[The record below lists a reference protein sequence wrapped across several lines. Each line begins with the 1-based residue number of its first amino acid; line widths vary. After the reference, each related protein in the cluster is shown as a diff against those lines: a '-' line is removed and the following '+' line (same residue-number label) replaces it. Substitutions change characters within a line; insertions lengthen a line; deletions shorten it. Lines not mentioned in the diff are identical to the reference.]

1 MYNDGV
7 DFKVCLPHE
16 AEIYELIFDTLM
28 INSSVVQSALSLQW
42 VDKVGCFQHTFLHWP
57 TAITALYLT
66 HSVIV
71 LPKWMK
77 VILRKIT
84 PGLWYF
90 PSLKSD
96 TWCWWEKPTN
106 PTKSTDGWREQ
117 LVGQSCCSHCGNKN
131 AASVQL
137 FFLPPAFMKKFR
149 KKKGGKK
156 RTDQRLKTKTRL
168 YFITKCSGCL
178 LMAAA

>member
-1 MYNDGV
+1 M
-7 DFKVCLPHE
+7 
-16 AEIYELIFDTLM
+16 
-28 INSSVVQSALSLQW
+28 SATWSRDLW
-42 VDKVGCFQHTFLHWP
+42 VDIWYVADKFQRLTICS
-57 TAITALYLT
+57 ITPVSGQSWLLPAHLPALADSYHCTLSNT
-66 HSVIV
+66 VTVIV

-77 VILRKIT
+77 VILKKIT
-84 PGLWYF
+84 PGLWYS

-149 KKKGGKK
+149 KKKKVGGG
-156 RTDQRLKTKTRL
+156 TDQRLKQKL
-168 YFITKCSGCL
+168 GCISSQSVQ
-178 LMAAA
+178 AVY